1 MEALA
6 YRKTPAGTPAAA
18 RPTSQAPTVRR
29 GWIDAAAAAPALTV
43 PVECSPVHAL
53 HIIRNTECRLI
64 SNHAKVHSY
73 AFYVILVR
81 FKFSLNDVWL
91 QTVHTGPERPSDLQA
106 DDPKWARI
114 HKAADFIYSLS
125 ITCKVT
131 YLKAFYCF

>member
-53 HIIRNTECRLI
+53 HIIRNTE
-64 SNHAKVHSY
+64 SAV
-73 AFYVILVR
+73 
-81 FKFSLNDVWL
+81 
-91 QTVHTGPERPSDLQA
+91 
-106 DDPKWARI
+106 
-114 HKAADFIYSLS
+114 
-125 ITCKVT
+125 
-131 YLKAFYCF
+131 